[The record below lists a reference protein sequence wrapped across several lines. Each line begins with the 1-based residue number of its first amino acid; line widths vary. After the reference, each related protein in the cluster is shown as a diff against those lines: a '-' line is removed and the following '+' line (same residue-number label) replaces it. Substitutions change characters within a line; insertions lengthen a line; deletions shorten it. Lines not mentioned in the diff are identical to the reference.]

1 MIYRKIMR
9 IIVAASAAAMLF
21 TGCASGTT
29 SEPLDTIASS
39 SEIIQET
46 STPGQDA
53 ETNNSSE
60 ETVGNQQGSE
70 VLAEEFLVEMEGSTE
85 PYVEINGNVPFFSE
99 QEFTQE
105 PFEQYADLD
114 DLGRC
119 GQAYANICEDIMPT
133 EERGEI
139 GMVKPTGWHT
149 VKYDCVDGNYLYNR
163 CHLIG
168 YQLAGE
174 NANEKNL
181 ITGTRYMNVEGMLPF
196 ENMVDDYVEETG
208 NHVLYRVTPYYI
220 GNNLLA
226 HGVLM
231 EAASVEDSLIQF
243 CVYVPNNQPDITI
256 DYSTGDSSYNGET
269 VAEEESAVQPQ
280 QGDQTYILNN
290 NSMKYHLPDCSSV
303 DKMSEKNKEE
313 YNGNTEYLESIGYEP
328 CKNCIQ

>member
-9 IIVAASAAAMLF
+9 IIVAASAAVMLF
-21 TGCASGTT
+21 TGCASETT
-29 SEPLDTIASS
+29 SEPVDTTGSS
-39 SEIIQET
+39 SEIILET
-46 STPGQDA
+46 STPEQGT

-60 ETVGNQQGSE
+60 ETVGNQQASE
-70 VLAEEFLVEMEGSTE
+70 VLTEEFLVEMEDSTE

-105 PFEQYADLD
+105 PFEQYAVLD

-256 DYSTGDSSYNGET
+256 DYATGDSSYNCET

>member
-21 TGCASGTT
+21 TGCASETT
-29 SEPLDTIASS
+29 SEPVDTTASS
-39 SEIIQET
+39 SEIIET
-46 STPGQDA
+46 STPEQGA

-60 ETVGNQQGSE
+60 EPVGNQQVSE
-70 VLAEEFLVEMEGSTE
+70 VLTEEFLVEMEVSTE

-99 QEFTQE
+99 QDFTQE

-133 EERGEI
+133 QERGEI

-196 ENMVDDYVEETG
+196 ENMIDDYVEETG

-256 DYSTGDSSYNGET
+256 DYATGDSSNGET
-269 VAEEESAVQPQ
+269 AAEEESAVQPQ

-290 NSMKYHLPDCSSV
+290 NSMKYHLPDCPSV